1 MWYKVGE
8 SDSDLENQ
16 EDEESGSAN
25 QPSGKQGFK
34 EAQNTN
40 PSHKL

>member
-8 SDSDLENQ
+8 SDSDLDNQ

-25 QPSGKQGFK
+25 HPSGKQG
-34 EAQNTN
+34 
-40 PSHKL
+40 